1 MKKKLLIVGSCIMVS
16 AMGLTA
22 CGQQQENSAAEDNKT
37 VESAS
42 VTAAVTLEGNHMTGE
57 LTENIKIDA
66 QVQGQEIT
74 SCTTYNTVGKEFDK
88 NTMEAIFWENTSEL
102 KSEEDKEDNSYSIE
116 DALGG
121 GAYAYLG
128 TLSYNINDSINDLSI
143 LAMYCYGNEMREMSM
158 EEKATI
164 LQATTVQNAMQK
176 LNQIYPLGEG
186 EEFCLQQGIKIN
198 MEDIIKEQS
207 DSDMSDMQTMTQ
219 DMLGNDAY
227 YLNFAV
233 EKEGILLASQVG
245 PDFVSVSENL
255 NTQTTGITMI
265 VDENEIKLLSIEGAY
280 ELNEGTK
287 EGIITAQEAAGYV
300 AKEYENQISADSITF
315 DKVWLEYVFCSGTS
329 LTEFSDG
336 TLQPYWVFMDSKENV
351 AERINAITGENFK
364 YE

>member
-1 MKKKLLIVGSCIMVS
+1 MVS

-42 VTAAVTLEGNHMTGE
+42 VTAAVTLEGSHMTGE
-57 LTENIKIDA
+57 LTENVKIDA

-158 EEKATI
+158 E
-164 LQATTVQNAMQK
+164 TV
-176 LNQIYPLGEG
+176 
-186 EEFCLQQGIKIN
+186 
-198 MEDIIKEQS
+198 
-207 DSDMSDMQTMTQ
+207 
-219 DMLGNDAY
+219 
-227 YLNFAV
+227 
-233 EKEGILLASQVG
+233 LLASG
-245 PDFVSVSENL
+245 SESAVNV
-255 NTQTTGITMI
+255 
-265 VDENEIKLLSIEGAY
+265 VDGCQKHGCELLSREFP
-280 ELNEGTK
+280 
-287 EGIITAQEAAGYV
+287 
-300 AKEYENQISADSITF
+300 AKL
-315 DKVWLEYVFCSGTS
+315 KGV
-329 LTEFSDG
+329 
-336 TLQPYWVFMDSKENV
+336 
-351 AERINAITGENFK
+351 
-364 YE
+364 